1 MSKLENLKFNIK
13 WHWNQNRHTLIVY
26 GIMLAAVIT
35 GALLLGGTI
44 AEAGRH
50 RN

>member
-1 MSKLENLKFNIK
+1 MLENLKFNVK
-13 WHWNQNRHTLIVY
+13 WHWNMNRHTIITY
-26 GIMLAAVIT
+26 GIMAGAIIT
-35 GALLLGGTI
+35 GSLLLTGTI